1 MPFVHSIHF
10 HVPQC
15 SLISH
20 VRSDGLRSQ
29 CVCVCFNGGASIH
42 FVPML
47 WDQVTVSDWIEDI
60 HRKYAKHI
68 LSADSRIYTF
78 VRVSVC
84 VNHARAAFLV
94 SVRINFVVQT
104 QKHTHSRRRDEQKK
118 NKQKSKALC
127 ANLCSECVIPYTQFT
142 WYLCVCVQQS
152 IRYTTVIIH
161 YVISIYCVCVCL
173 LYLRSGSGRSMSIC
187 QSDIKIEKWSGKNRW
202 CRLVFSSSID
212 YSDQRIIRDVCVWG
226 KHSER

>member
-1 MPFVHSIHF
+1 MDIRNQTKTRQCHWGATPIFTTHSGPDGVTSPAVYWPSLLTLTFTLSLWPFVHSIHF

-94 SVRINFVVQT
+94 SVLINFVVQT
-104 QKHTHSRRRDEQKK
+104 QKHSRRRDEQKK
-118 NKQKSKALC
+118 TSKSQKLSVQTC
-127 ANLCSECVIPYTQFT
+127 AVNVSYLTLNSLGICV
-142 WYLCVCVQQS
+142 
-152 IRYTTVIIH
+152 
-161 YVISIYCVCVCL
+161 YVFN
-173 LYLRSGSGRSMSIC
+173 RASGTPP
-187 QSDIKIEKWSGKNRW
+187 
-202 CRLVFSSSID
+202 SSYIM
-212 YSDQRIIRDVCVWG
+212 
-226 KHSER
+226 